1 MLQAIKIQVLLVLG
15 LLFLNVGKAQIV
27 HDSELVNSSP
37 IKFAALLTQ
46 NDLYKFGP
54 RSDKYFTNGLH
65 IQYANKFT
73 NNIVAQKVLLNFLKE
88 SNSQYAVSFGQ
99 DIYTPL
105 NLYIV
110 SVDSNDIPY
119 SGTLYFTYARQS
131 NNHRKGIK
139 LVSKLY
145 LGVQGPAS
153 GAGEMQ
159 FWYHEIT
166 NYPLPKGWGSQIQ
179 NGLVLDYEVKYQR
192 LLPVSW
198 EFMEVSTHAKAH
210 VGTLQNFVQAGIGM
224 KLGLFNYSYTGF
236 DGLPNASVKS
246 GRYSTKDIRW
256 SKKRKAENPE
266 NAVIRNTHIN
276 STWQVYGFASV
287 DAGVMFY
294 DGTVQGSLVPFESS
308 PFLFSYY
315 DYDKNNGS
323 FKYGFTI
330 NYKNFVFQASQV
342 IKRDVYKGSGTYGW
356 GEVKVALS
364 F

>member
-1 MLQAIKIQVLLVLG
+1 MGV
-15 LLFLNVGKAQIV
+15 FWLNTGEAQTI
-27 HDSELVNSSP
+27 HDSELLNAAQ
-37 IKFAALLTQ
+37 IKFTALHTQ

-65 IQYANKFT
+65 IQYANKFA

-88 SNSQYAVSFGQ
+88 SNSQYALSFGQ
-99 DIYTPL
+99 DVYTPL

-131 NNHRKGIK
+131 NNHQKGIK
-139 LVSKLY
+139 LESKLY
-145 LGVQGPAS
+145 LGIQGPAS

-166 NYPLPKGWGSQIQ
+166 NYPLPKGWGNQIG
-179 NGLVLDYEVKYQR
+179 NGLVLDYEVNYQR
-192 LLPVSW
+192 LLPFSW
-198 EFMEVSTHAKAH
+198 EYMEVSTHAKAH
-210 VGTLQNFVQAGIGM
+210 VGTLQNFVQAGVGM
-224 KLGLFNYSYTGF
+224 KIGLFNYSFTGF
-236 DGLPNASVKS
+236 DGLPNASAKR
-246 GRYSTKDIRW
+246 GRYTTQDIRW
-256 SKKRKAENPE
+256 SKKRKAKNPE
-266 NAVIRNTHIN
+266 NAVRRNIN
-276 STWQVYGFASV
+276 INRIWQVYGFSSI

-308 PFLFSYY
+308 PFLFSYD
-315 DYDKNNGS
+315 DYDKNYGA

-330 NYKNFVFQASQV
+330 NYKNFAFQATRI
-342 IKRDVYKGSGTYGW
+342 IKRDVFKGSGTYGW
-356 GEVKVALS
+356 GEVKFILS

>member
-1 MLQAIKIQVLLVLG
+1 MLKAIKIQVLLLIGVLW
-15 LLFLNVGKAQIV
+15 LNTGGTQIV
-27 HDSELVNSSP
+27 HDSELLNTP
-37 IKFAALLTQ
+37 QIKFAAFLTQ

-65 IQYANKFT
+65 IQYANKFA
-73 NNIVAQKVLLNFLKE
+73 NNIVAQKVLLNFLKK
-88 SNSQYAVSFGQ
+88 SNSQFALSFGQ

-110 SVDSNDIPY
+110 SVDNNDIPY

-131 NNHRKGIK
+131 NNHQKGIK
-139 LVSKLY
+139 LESKLY

-179 NGLVLDYEVKYQR
+179 NGLVLDYELNYER

-198 EFMEVSTHAKAH
+198 EYIELTTHAKAH
-210 VGTLQNFVQAGIGM
+210 LGTLQNYVQAGIGM
-224 KLGLFNYSYTGF
+224 KFGVFNYSFTGF
-236 DGLPNASVKS
+236 DGLPNTSTKS
-246 GRYSTKDIRW
+246 GSYTTKDIRW
-256 SKKRKAENPE
+256 SKKRNTRNPE

-276 STWQVYGFASV
+276 RTWQVFV
-287 DAGVMFY
+287 ITELDAGLMFY
-294 DGTVQGSLVPFESS
+294 DGTVQGSLVPFDTS
-308 PFLFSYY
+308 PFLFSYD
-315 DYDKNNGS
+315 DYDKNYGS

-330 NYKNFVFQASQV
+330 NYKNFVFQATQV
-342 IKRDVYKGSGTYGW
+342 IKRDVYKGYGTYGW